1 MKLGEIKLEALRI
14 MNINNDS
21 VLLLDRFDSL
31 LGEKKYAKYLNNMYN
46 CINKAID
53 IINHKGILPQN
64 TMPLAEL
71 PLTKSSVNNRFDISQ
86 ITDFLSISRIV
97 YEDNVSNYCARI
109 PYEREGNKIVVSND
123 YFPEFLT
130 LIYNTKIQNI
140 SENLTDKEGV
150 PGLSDELARLI
161 PYYIKFELYQ
171 EDEPDLA
178 LNAKNTF
185 EQGIE
190 ALRVGDAPQ
199 EEFSIERIFSSEGY
213 C

>member
-21 VLLLDRFDSL
+21 VLLLDRYDSL
-31 LGEKKYAKYLNNMYN
+31 LGEKKYAKYLNNMFN

-53 IINHKGILPQN
+53 IINHKGILPEN
-64 TMPLAEL
+64 VLSLAGL
-71 PLTKSSVNNRFDISQ
+71 PITEGGINNRFDLSGVA
-86 ITDFLSISRIV
+86 DFLSVLRIV
-97 YEDNVSNYCARI
+97 YEDNVLNYCERV
-109 PYEREGNKIVVSND
+109 PYEREGNKIVVSKK
-123 YFPEFLT
+123 YLPEFLT

-140 SENLTDKEGV
+140 TESLTNKDEV

-178 LNAKNTF
+178 LTAKNTF